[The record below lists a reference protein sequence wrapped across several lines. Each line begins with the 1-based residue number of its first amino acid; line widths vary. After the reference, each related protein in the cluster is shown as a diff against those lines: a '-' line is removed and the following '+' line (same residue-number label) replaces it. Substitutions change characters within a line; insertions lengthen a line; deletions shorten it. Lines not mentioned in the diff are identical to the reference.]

1 MTTCDAMAAERNLES
16 LKAFYIDQ
24 SNLTTDEGKACA
36 ERISTQI
43 ATVAQMSTESEITKL
58 VAMYNS
64 LIVLNKPEADEL
76 AAKIAAQINTLLQ
89 SKLDRPPSMELSDDM
104 HALLQLKKDSG
115 ILGEQE
121 RYKTFLWICL
131 IFLLLYIIVYL
142 WNFK

>member
-1 MTTCDAMAAERNLES
+1 MTCDAMVAERNLDT
-16 LKAFYIDQ
+16 LKASYIVQ
-24 SNLTTDEGKACA
+24 SNLTTEEGKACA
-36 ERISTQI
+36 ERISKQI
-43 ATVAQMSTESEITKL
+43 TTVAQMSTESEITKL

-104 HALLQLKKDSG
+104 HALLQLKKDSS
-115 ILGEQE
+115 IVGEQE

-131 IFLLLYIIVYL
+131 IFILLYIIVYL